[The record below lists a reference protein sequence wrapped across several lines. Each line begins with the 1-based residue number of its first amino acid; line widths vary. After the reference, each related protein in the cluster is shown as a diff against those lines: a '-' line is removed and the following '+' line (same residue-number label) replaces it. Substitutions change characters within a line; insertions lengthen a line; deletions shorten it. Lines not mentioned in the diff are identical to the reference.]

1 MIWLQLLYVYLKIGI
16 LGFGGGYAML
26 SLIQADVV
34 DRYGWISLQ
43 EFTDI
48 VAISQMTPG
57 PIGINSATYIGYTA
71 VHNAGYSETMSILGS
86 CLTTFAVCLPS
97 FILVLL
103 ISYFFA
109 KFRNNKYVE
118 AAFLGLRPATVGLIA
133 AAALLLMNKENFID
147 YKSFLIFGA
156 AFILTWKFKIHPI
169 LMIILAGIAMAVGV
183 LHNRQIQKKQHSRK
197 NYRRKDSIISCH
209 TAQHKIREFR
219 HPRNTRCHRISG
231 ADKPAVLKDAS
242 HIYHRI

>member
-16 LGFGGGYAML
+16 FGFGGGYAML

-34 DRYGWISLQ
+34 ERYNWISTQ

-71 VHNAGYSETMSILGS
+71 IQNAGYPPYMCILGS

-97 FILVLL
+97 FLLVLA
-103 ISYFFA
+103 ISYAFA
-109 KFRNNKYVE
+109 KFKNNKYVA

-133 AAALLLMNKENFID
+133 AAALMLMNKENFID

-156 AFILTWKFKIHPI
+156 AFILTWKFKLHPI
-169 LMIILAGIAMAVGV
+169 LMIVLAGISG
-183 LHNRQIQKKQHSRK
+183 
-197 NYRRKDSIISCH
+197 II
-209 TAQHKIREFR
+209 
-219 HPRNTRCHRISG
+219 
-231 ADKPAVLKDAS
+231 L
-242 HIYHRI
+242 YW

>member
-34 DRYGWISLQ
+34 DRYRWISLQ

-71 VHNAGYSETMSILGS
+71 IQNAGYSEAMAVLGS
-86 CLTTFAVCLPS
+86 VVATVAVCLPS
-97 FILVLL
+97 FLLVLL
-103 ISYFFA
+103 ISFYFT
-109 KFRNNKYVE
+109 KFRNNKYVA
-118 AAFLGLRPATVGLIA
+118 AAFTGLRPVTVGLIG
-133 AAALLLMNKENFID
+133 AAALMLMNKENFID

-169 LMIILAGIAMAVGV
+169 LMIFLAGIAGM
-183 LHNRQIQKKQHSRK
+183 LL
-197 NYRRKDSIISCH
+197 Y
-209 TAQHKIREFR
+209 
-219 HPRNTRCHRISG
+219 
-231 ADKPAVLKDAS
+231 L
-242 HIYHRI
+242 

>member
-34 DRYGWISLQ
+34 DRYQWISLQ

-71 VHNAGYSETMSILGS
+71 IHNAGYSESVAILGS
-86 CLTTFAVCLPS
+86 VVATAAVCLPS
-97 FILVLL
+97 FLLVLL
-103 ISYFFA
+103 ISFYFT
-109 KFRNNKYVE
+109 KFRNNKYVA
-118 AAFLGLRPATVGLIA
+118 AAFTGLRPVTVGLIG
-133 AAALLLMNKENFID
+133 AAALMLMNKENFID

-169 LMIILAGIAMAVGV
+169 LMIFLAGMAGMV
-183 LHNRQIQKKQHSRK
+183 L
-197 NYRRKDSIISCH
+197 Y
-209 TAQHKIREFR
+209 
-219 HPRNTRCHRISG
+219 
-231 ADKPAVLKDAS
+231 L
-242 HIYHRI
+242 